1 MSEKLSTAELSLLTA
16 MLAGANIPRAASAV
30 GMVER
35 TARRW
40 AARPHFQA
48 ELQRRTS
55 EALATSARQLAAVM
69 GAAVATTAAIMVDD
83 TQPGAVRLAA
93 ARTILSERARLVD
106 EIDILARLGDLEK
119 ILDEQGH

>member
-1 MSEKLSTAELSLLTA
+1 MAENLTAAETRLLTA
-16 MLAGANIPRAASAV
+16 MLEGRGIAAAARSI

-55 EALATSARQLAAVM
+55 DALAASARQLAAAM
-69 GAAVATTAAIMVDD
+69 GAAVATTAAIMVDHE
-83 TQPGAVRLAA
+83 QPGAVRLAA
-93 ARTILSERARLVD
+93 ARTILSDRARLVD
-106 EIDILARLGDLEK
+106 EIDILARLEELEK
-119 ILDEQGH
+119 MLDEQGH

>member
-1 MSEKLSTAELSLLTA
+1 MSEKLSPAELSLLTA
-16 MLAGANIPRAASAV
+16 MLAGANIPRAAVAV

-69 GAAVATTAAIMVDD
+69 GEAVATTAAIMVDD
-83 TQPGAVRLAA
+83 AQPGAVRLAA

-119 ILDEQGH
+119 MLDEQGH

>member
-1 MSEKLSTAELSLLTA
+1 MSEKLSPAELSLLTA
-16 MLAGANIPRAASAV
+16 MLAGANIPRAAAAV

-55 EALATSARQLAAVM
+55 DALAASARQLAAAM
-69 GAAVATTAAIMVDD
+69 GAAVATTAAIMVDPD
-83 TQPGAVRLAA
+83 QPGAVRLAA

-106 EIDILARLGDLEK
+106 EVDIMARLGELEK
-119 ILDEQGH
+119 MLDEQGH

>member
-1 MSEKLSTAELSLLTA
+1 MSEKLSPAELSLLTT

-106 EIDILARLGDLEK
+106 EIDIMARLGDLEK

>member
-106 EIDILARLGDLEK
+106 EIDIMARLGDLEK

>member
-1 MSEKLSTAELSLLTA
+1 MSEKLSPAELSLLTA
-16 MLAGANIPRAASAV
+16 MLAGANIPRAAAAV

-69 GAAVATTAAIMVDD
+69 GEAVATTAAIMVDD
-83 TQPGAVRLAA
+83 AQPGAVRLAA

>member
-1 MSEKLSTAELSLLTA
+1 MSEKLSPAELSLLPA
-16 MLAGANIPRAASAV
+16 MLAGANIPRAAVAV

-69 GAAVATTAAIMVDD
+69 GEAVATTAAIMVDD
-83 TQPGAVRLAA
+83 AQPGAVRLAA

-106 EIDILARLGDLEK
+106 EVDIMARLGELEK
-119 ILDEQGH
+119 MLDEQSH